1 MSGPLLYAMYS
12 RLKLLSGSFG
22 GLGGSFLSGSGF
34 LGRSLSGSLGGFG
47 LGLLGVLSSTLS
59 LLSSLGFALGLLSGL
74 ELGSLRSLSGL
85 LLGLSLGDH
94 VGSRA
99 ELVGK
104 TLDASTGVDELLGA
118 GEERVALVADVDL
131 QLALGGASGEDVAA
145 GALDGALNVFG
156 MNSLLH
162 WYSPLTECL
171 GFRPRQDTALE

>member
-85 LLGLSLGDH
+85 LLGLSLGDM
-94 VGSRA
+94 SAA
-99 ELVGK
+99 EPNLSAKRWTRPPVSMSFWVPVKNGWHLLQMSIFSSLLVERVVK
-104 TLDASTGVDELLGA
+104 TLPQVHLTVHSTY
-118 GEERVALVADVDL
+118 
-131 QLALGGASGEDVAA
+131 SG
-145 GALDGALNVFG
+145 
-156 MNSLLH
+156 
-162 WYSPLTECL
+162 
-171 GFRPRQDTALE
+171 